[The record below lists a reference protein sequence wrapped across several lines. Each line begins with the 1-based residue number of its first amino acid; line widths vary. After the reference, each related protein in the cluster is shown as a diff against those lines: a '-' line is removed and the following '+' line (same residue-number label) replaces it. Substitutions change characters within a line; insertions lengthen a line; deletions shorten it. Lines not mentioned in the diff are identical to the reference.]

1 MKTITIDITNK
12 EDFFEKYNNTQ
23 VSKQLL
29 NYIIDN
35 ALDSYSTNFKLIINS
50 SLPIDFET
58 LIKNGLNKELQLYL
72 TDKYQTNLKQIML
85 IFLGVVLIGLSI
97 YLKKFEIWHELILIL
112 GWVPIW
118 EAFDIE
124 LFNDFKSR
132 KRSTVI
138 KKLISSSI
146 IIKKETK

>member
-1 MKTITIDITNK
+1 MKTITIDIDNK
-12 EDFFEKYNNTQ
+12 EDFFEKYNNSQ

-50 SLPIDFET
+50 SLSVDFET

-72 TDKYQTNLKQIML
+72 TEKYRTNLKQIML
-85 IFLGVVLIGLSI
+85 IFLGMVLIGLSI

-124 LFNDFKSR
+124 LFYDSKSR
-132 KRSTVI
+132 KRSKVI

-146 IIKKETK
+146 IIKKDTK